1 VKGSR
6 YCRVFLEEQ
15 IRVEGEFSD
24 QLEDDVTDLGQIVAL
39 GTKEADQLR
48 DEVVS
53 KIYRCA
59 LYFYCTPSVHFHVVH
74 T

>member
-1 VKGSR
+1 M
-6 YCRVFLEEQ
+6 
-15 IRVEGEFSD
+15 EGEFSD

-59 LYFYCTPSVHFHVVH
+59 LYSCFTDVLCLLVHVYLP
-74 T
+74 